1 MSAPLL
7 VLASASSARRA
18 LLLGAGLRFSVK
30 ASTVDEE
37 ALKVQLRAGDA
48 TPMVIAAELAR
59 AKAVQISLTEPGLVI
74 GADQTLDLG
83 GALFSKPATV
93 QDLRA
98 QLCQLRGQRHSLH
111 SALALAS
118 HGQIVW
124 QTGVSA
130 HLTMR
135 QFSDAF
141 LETYLCE
148 HGDRVLGCVG
158 GYQLE
163 SAGVQLFDQIEGDY
177 FTILGLPLTGLLAAL
192 RQFGVVMT

>member
-1 MSAPLL
+1 
-7 VLASASSARRA
+7 
-18 LLLGAGLRFSVK
+18 
-30 ASTVDEE
+30 
-37 ALKVQLRAGDA
+37 
-48 TPMVIAAELAR
+48 
-59 AKAVQISLTEPGLVI
+59 
-74 GADQTLDLG
+74 
-83 GALFSKPATV
+83 V

-135 QFSDAF
+135 QFSDTF

-148 HGDRVLGCVG
+148 HGDQVLGCVG